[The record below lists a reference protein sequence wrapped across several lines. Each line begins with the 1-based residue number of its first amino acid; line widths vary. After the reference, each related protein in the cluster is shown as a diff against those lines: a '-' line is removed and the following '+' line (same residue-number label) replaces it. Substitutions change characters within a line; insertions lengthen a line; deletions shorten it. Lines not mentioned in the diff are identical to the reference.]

1 MINTLIVSNDIDYLK
16 KLVNMI
22 ISKFNEIYISYIA
35 TSKEE
40 ICHILSNNHIELIIF
55 DLKFSKQET
64 IDIIQKINSINKIEK
79 SNIIVAL
86 KNKTITK
93 VINKPYYETKISE
106 TQEKI
111 IYNSLKEIVKLNQK
125 KNYSIRQNI
134 ISELINIGYN
144 IKHIGTH
151 YVFEAIYIIYE
162 TGDWDMIDNLEK
174 NVYSL
179 IAQRHDKSINN
190 IKTNII
196 KATHLR
202 KKTNVMEDIYTP
214 KIIISN
220 ILVKIM

>member
-1 MINTLIVSNDIDYLK
+1 MINTLIVSNNIDYLK
-16 KLVNMI
+16 KLINMI

-93 VINKPYYETKISE
+93 VINKPYYETKTSE
-106 TQEKI
+106 TQEKS
-111 IYNSLKEIVKLNQK
+111 IYTALKEIIKLNQN
-125 KNYSIRQNI
+125 KNYSIKRNI
-134 ISELINIGYN
+134 ISELVNIGYN
-144 IKHIGTH
+144 MKHIGTH
-151 YVFEAIYIIYE
+151 YIFEAIYIIYE
-162 TGDWDMIDNLEK
+162 TDDWDMLDNLEK
-174 NVYSL
+174 NVYSI
-179 IAQRHDKSINN
+179 IAKEHNKSLNN

-202 KKTNVMEDIYTP
+202 KKENDMQDICTP
-214 KIIISN
+214 KMIISN
-220 ILVKIM
+220 ILSQIM